1 MYNVQERVY
10 RINSKYLPRS
20 WVDFRGSMTSNSIFI
35 NILKYLLVSPQI
47 FSKANFQYLFRM
59 LHFYRIHSLINFRF
73 LVPQL
78 LPVAQMI
85 TLKEKIHL
93 KIISYQQIM
102 ETLIGEILIR
112 YLRKL
117 IMFWLI
123 SRVPY
128 LQVFQACPGN
138 LMSK

>member
-20 WVDFRGSMTSNSIFI
+20 WVDFRGASMTSNSIFI
-35 NILKYLLVSPQI
+35 NILKYLLVSPNI
-47 FSKANFQYLFRM
+47 FPSQFSILFRI
-59 LHFYRIHSLINFRF
+59 LHLYKIHSLINFRF

-128 LQVFQACPGN
+128 LQVFQVCHGN

>member
-35 NILKYLLVSPQI
+35 NILKYLLVSPNI
-47 FSKANFQYLFRM
+47 FPSQFSILFRM

-85 TLKEKIHL
+85 TLKEKNHL

-128 LQVFQACPGN
+128 LQVFQVCPGN

>member
-1 MYNVQERVY
+1 
-10 RINSKYLPRS
+10 
-20 WVDFRGSMTSNSIFI
+20 
-35 NILKYLLVSPQI
+35 
-47 FSKANFQYLFRM
+47 M
-59 LHFYRIHSLINFRF
+59 LHFYRIHFLIDFRF

-85 TLKEKIHL
+85 TLKEEIHL

-128 LQVFQACPGN
+128 LQVFQVCPGN